1 MAPVLVPNVP
11 IHHSGLANG
20 FSAVGV
26 FVSTSLRCDGGGIV
40 GFSTSLRMRLFGHT
54 SVAVAAYA
62 LLLCTF
68 GRAAGAQS
76 AAKLS
81 AGSGTGLATISSVRM
96 LSETNGP
103 AVEIV
108 STRPVVPAIS
118 KLENPPRLVIDL
130 PNARLALARKRIDVR
145 TPEIDGIRLSQFQEN
160 PPVTRIV
167 VDLVKPIAYTSEAAG
182 NLLLVRLDKTERA
195 AKPTAVATTTAGV
208 RPVAAPANSAASGGT
223 VLDGSRLAAGSSV
236 TAGSDAAVVRLGR
249 GGEVRVCPGTTVS
262 VTPSRNNRSLMLAM
276 STGAL
281 EAHYKLEASAD
292 SIVTPDFR
300 ILLAGP
306 GEFHYAVS
314 ADSRGNTC
322 IQALP
327 GNTASVVVSELLGDG
342 TYQVKPTDQVM
353 LHSGQLKN
361 VAAAGPGSC
370 GCPPPASSV
379 LLASSARPVSAV
391 RAPVAINPGPTQAPP
406 PVSPSRPGSEI
417 AALPPSNSKDVHVQV
432 DAPFVFR
439 ADEPAT
445 AQPAPILA
453 VEVLPFRSP
462 MPAEPVATTVLAP
475 AQVKPERH
483 GFFGKLRG
491 FFAAIFG

>member
-1 MAPVLVPNVP
+1 
-11 IHHSGLANG
+11 
-20 FSAVGV
+20 
-26 FVSTSLRCDGGGIV
+26 
-40 GFSTSLRMRLFGHT
+40 MRLFRHT
-54 SVAVAAYA
+54 SVAVAAY
-62 LLLCTF
+62 LLSLCTL

-76 AAKLS
+76 AAKPS
-81 AGSGTGLATISSVRM
+81 DGSGDVFATVSSVRM

-103 AVEIV
+103 AVEVV
-108 STRPVVPAIS
+108 SSRPVVPAIS
-118 KLENPPRLVIDL
+118 KLENPARLVIDL
-130 PNARLALARKRIDVR
+130 PNARLASFRKRIDVK

-167 VDLVKPIAYTSEAAG
+167 VDLVKPIAYTWEATG
-182 NLLLVRLDKTERA
+182 NLLLVRLDKAELA
-195 AKPTAVATTTAGV
+195 AKPTGVASATAGV
-208 RPVAAPANSAASGGT
+208 RPVAAPAISAASGGT

-262 VTPSRNNRSLMLAM
+262 VTPSQNNRSLMLGM

-281 EAHYKLEASAD
+281 EAHYKLETSAD

-342 TYQVKPTDQVM
+342 VYQVKPTDQVM
-353 LHSGQLKN
+353 LHSGQLKS

-370 GCPPPASSV
+370 GCPPPTSPV
-379 LLASSARPVSAV
+379 LLASSAKPVAAAQ
-391 RAPVAINPGPTQAPP
+391 APVAPSSGSTPMSP
-406 PVSPSRPGSEI
+406 PVGPWRPGSET

-462 MPAEPVATTVLAP
+462 TPAEPVETTVLAP
-475 AQVKPERH
+475 AQTKPERH
-483 GFFGKLRG
+483 GFLGKLRG